1 MIKRIIGYIITIAIL
16 VVVVLVAINAGSYK
30 SLLPDT
36 LFSSS
41 AVEAVGN
48 QEQKEQKEHQATAA
62 DPSQEGSD
70 VAEDK

>member
-48 QEQKEQKEHQATAA
+48 QEQKEHQATAA